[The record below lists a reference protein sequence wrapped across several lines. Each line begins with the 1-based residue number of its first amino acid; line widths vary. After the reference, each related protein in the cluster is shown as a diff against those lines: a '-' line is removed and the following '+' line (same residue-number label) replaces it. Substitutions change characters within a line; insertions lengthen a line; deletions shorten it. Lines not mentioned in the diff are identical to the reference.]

1 MALFGFNK
9 QKVLAT
15 AEKYVQQGKLQN
27 AISEYEKVLKNDAKD
42 LTVTNTVGDL
52 YSRLGETDKA
62 TGCFKTVGDAYG
74 SQGFTVKAIAMY
86 KKICKLQPSLESLLK
101 LAELYSQQGLFNDA
115 RAQYLQVAEEF
126 LKSGELENAVRIF
139 QKILEMDP
147 DNSTMRVRLAEVYI
161 RLGKKTEAWQIF
173 SAAAESLRSKGSLS
187 GAEEVLQRMLTLDP
201 GNTYALL
208 MQGKNMIES
217 GDAAGAVATL
227 QKIGDLDSKPDGLRD
242 LLKAYLQT
250 GQLSEAGSIANKLLT
265 VHNDL
270 TAIASFADALM
281 QAGQYE
287 TALQVFDEHA
297 ERLLAEN
304 SDKVLDSLHTI
315 IGHVRDNPDS
325 LQKLL
330 DLFHKAG
337 ETTHVSEVSELL
349 AHASVQSGDLPRA
362 RDLYQQLAAIEP
374 QNPLHMQNYQQVVSQ
389 LGGTTGGK
397 LITPEEAVVLID
409 DLEATAPSV
418 HQHYTDEIALAV
430 RAALT
435 DAELFISY
443 NMPVK
448 ALGPLAGALPLAPDD
463 LRLNQRLAALHTRAG
478 RFAEAAACCRTLQS
492 VYSAAEYPEEASRYG
507 ELAERY
513 EERSSA
519 PALDVPGEDEHIFLD
534 AKPVA
539 ESESAVEEF
548 SVDESSV
555 EAAEEP
561 AHQEEVTVDDPAAAE
576 SSDEITVEADAEFAV
591 VDESAT
597 STEPSAEIDLSSE
610 WDDSIT
616 VEASDIPAA
625 EAAEVEV
632 ENAVGAQEVPDSGKV
647 DETIEEIRFY
657 LAHSMP
663 EQAMAALAKLQTLTS
678 DHAQL
683 EEIRAEVEAAT
694 AQAAEEEA
702 ARVVEPVVEEITS
715 EDIPAAELA
724 VDEITVD
731 EITVDD
737 TPPPAVEEAAAEE
750 VSVEEVAVQE
760 PEVVEPEIVVPEIIV
775 PKPVAPKV
783 VAAKPVP
790 VKPAPAK
797 AAPAKTVAPKPVAP
811 KIVAQEIVIPEIA
824 APEPPAVEQTPVVA
838 EASVVTE
845 PEAIV
850 HEQAQEAHELIP
862 EQVQAQAHEPEP
874 EPVVEQVEQHV
885 QEVEPAPAHQPGVL
899 KEFVSD
905 LETSL
910 GDTFLPGPVTK
921 PAAEPAARP
930 AATAPTKPGLAP
942 AAHTEPAISAEVTA
956 RVLGEFVADIE
967 ASLGED
973 FLKAAPVAGPVIPP
987 LAASAAASASVANH
1001 IATPAPPA
1009 QVQVKPVQV
1018 KPAPIATA
1026 SVAWPA
1032 PVEAPKPAAI
1042 SAAHAPAAA
1051 AGLTPPSVTSPAAA
1065 SASPFAEDAG
1075 VDIAEMFGDL
1085 RHDLEADVASSDEDP
1100 ETHYNLGIAFREM
1113 GLLDEAIGELQKACQ
1128 SFDHGHPFPQIMQT
1142 YTWLAQCFLDKG
1154 VPEAAVRWYEK
1165 ALNVGT
1171 IDGETRVA
1179 LHYELAAAHETAG
1192 DKPAALRHF
1201 MEVYGNNIDY
1211 RDVAER
1217 IKALKS

>member
-62 TGCFKTVGDAYG
+62 TACFKTVGDAYG

-147 DNSTMRVRLAEVYI
+147 ENSSMRVRLAEVYI

-173 SAAAESLRSKGSLS
+173 STAAESLRSKGSLG
-187 GAEEVLQRMLTLDP
+187 GAEEVLQRMLSLDP

-227 QKIGDLDSKPDGLRD
+227 QKIGDLDSNPDGLRD

-304 SDKVLDSLHTI
+304 SDRVLESLHTI

-349 AHASVQSGDLPRA
+349 AHASVQAGDLPRA
-362 RDLYQQLAAIEP
+362 RDLYQQLSTIEP

-389 LGGTTGGK
+389 LGGTSGSK

-430 RAALT
+430 RSALT

-443 NMPVK
+443 NMPAK
-448 ALGPLAGALPLAPDD
+448 ALGPLVGALPLAADD

-478 RFAEAAACCRTLQS
+478 RFAEAAQCCRTLQR
-492 VYSAAEYPEEASRYG
+492 VYSAAEHPDEASRYG

-519 PALDVPGEDEHIFLD
+519 PGLDVPGEDEHIFLD
-534 AKPVA
+534 AKPA
-539 ESESAVEEF
+539 ESETMEEFSIDESPAEEAAVEE
-548 SVDESSV
+548 
-555 EAAEEP
+555 EP
-561 AHQEEVTVDDPAAAE
+561 ATQETTVEDGSAWPAPAE
-576 SSDEITVEADAEFAV
+576 SADEITVEPDAEFAV
-591 VDESAT
+591 VDESAVAA
-597 STEPSAEIDLSSE
+597 EPAAEIDLSSE
-610 WDDSIT
+610 WDDSVT
-616 VEASDIPAA
+616 VEETDAPAA
-625 EAAEVEV
+625 EAAKVEVEV
-632 ENAVGAQEVPDSGKV
+632 DGAVGDDEVPDSGKV

-663 EQAMAALAKLQTLTS
+663 EQALAALAKLQTLTS
-678 DHAQL
+678 DKGKL
-683 EEIRAEVEAAT
+683 DELRAEVEAAT
-694 AQAAEEEA
+694 AQAAEQEA
-702 ARVVEPVVEEITS
+702 ARVAEPVVEELAAD
-715 EDIPAAELA
+715 DIPTLEVAA
-724 VDEITVD
+724 DEITVD
-731 EITVDD
+731 E
-737 TPPPAVEEAAAEE
+737 TPAAVEAAAAEEISVEQISVEEPAVEEAEIE
-750 VSVEEVAVQE
+750 VPEVVE
-760 PEVVEPEIVVPEIIV
+760 PEVVEPEVIA
-775 PKPVAPKV
+775 PKVIAQKAVAPKTV
-783 VAAKPVP
+783 PTKTAA
-790 VKPAPAK
+790 
-797 AAPAKTVAPKPVAP
+797 AKTVAPKIVSQ
-811 KIVAQEIVIPEIA
+811 KIATSETV
-824 APEPPAVEQTPVVA
+824 APEPPVVEEIPVVA
-838 EASVVTE
+838 EASVAAQPE
-845 PEAIV
+845 PVVQEQEQEHV
-850 HEQAQEAHELIP
+850 HAAS
-862 EQVQAQAHEPEP
+862 EPEP
-874 EPVVEQVEQHV
+874 ES
-885 QEVEPAPAHQPGVL
+885 APGVL
-899 KEFVSD
+899 QEFVSD

-910 GDTFLPGPVTK
+910 GDNFLPGTVAKPV
-921 PAAEPAARP
+921 AAP
-930 AATAPTKPGLAP
+930 APTKPGV
-942 AAHTEPAISAEVTA
+942 AAATHTEPVISAGPTA
-956 RVLGEFVADIE
+956 PVLGEFVADIE

-973 FLKAAPVAGPVIPP
+973 FLKAAPVTGSESHAPVAKATPAPVAAAKVISP
-987 LAASAAASASVANH
+987 LAASAAASASPANH
-1001 IATPAPPA
+1001 IAPPAPQGA
-1009 QVQVKPVQV
+1009 SAKTAPV
-1018 KPAPIATA
+1018 ATA
-1026 SVAWPA
+1026 SVAWQA
-1032 PVEAPKPAAI
+1032 PVEPLKPPAI
-1042 SAAHAPAAA
+1042 PVSQAPAASTPATA
-1051 AGLTPPSVTSPAAA
+1051 AK
-1065 SASPFAEDAG
+1065 ASPFGEDAG
-1075 VDIAEMFGDL
+1075 VDIAEMFGEL
-1085 RHDLEADVASSDEDP
+1085 RHDLEADAASTDEDP

-1154 VPEAAVRWYEK
+1154 VPEAAVRWYDK
-1165 ALNVGT
+1165 ALNVVG

-1179 LHYELAAAHETAG
+1179 LHYELASAYETAG

-1201 MEVYGNNIDY
+1201 MEVYGSNIDY